1 MNSPV
6 KDWRT
11 ELTSWLGNNPKQ
23 SPPDLQQLREAFV
36 QRFPREQLSNLTLEE
51 YAIGKP
57 DSFCYWVEFKTHR
70 LGSVAGGSSSKWG
83 IWWSKD
89 DQKWK
94 WNKAFQCSEPNDAFF
109 RIRSGLVSLINA
121 AASDQFDQLE
131 QIGSSQLGANRNGL
145 RAKPLYLYFPSK
157 FLPISNPYHLTHFLN
172 FFGQQPAGGLHPKN
186 RQLLI
191 FLKSQPE
198 FEGMDTLQMM
208 AFLYSAIPPGNR
220 ASKLPP
226 EPENTERVQLSKEI
240 VQLATLTEETRNLI
254 LYGAPGT
261 GKTYAVNKFAS
272 FFLGEQLTTP
282 LAPEQ
287 QRREILQPL
296 TWHDAI
302 ALAMYLERPKKYFK
316 VPELVNNLLI
326 QQYLTLTKTQKLSNQ
341 IWAML
346 QIHTHP
352 EVETVKY
359 KNRQPPYLF
368 GKNQQGEWSLTEE
381 GEGYIEVNLADALDN
396 LQQPDGRKPVISN
409 YLRFVTFHQ
418 SFAYE
423 EFVEGLKP
431 VVIEGQIQYQVV
443 DGIFKGI
450 CRQAQNDP
458 EHRYL
463 IIIDEIN
470 RANIAKVFGEL
481 ITLIE
486 DDKRLGEDSEVT
498 VRLPYSQE
506 EFGVPENL
514 YILGTMNTADRSI
527 AVLDIALRRRFTFVE
542 LLPDPSLLETVEGI
556 NLGALLSRLNQFI
569 TALLG
574 RDYQIGHSYFIDV
587 KTVAEL
593 HFAWY
598 RRVIPLLQ
606 EYFYND
612 AERLR
617 AILGSRFIQ
626 PAEFD
631 DYTIKTLRNLCDCDN
646 QYAIKFFEPNEDF
659 LQALQ
664 QAFID

>member
-1 MNSPV
+1 MNSLT
-6 KDWRT
+6 KDWRV
-11 ELTSWLGNNPKQ
+11 ELASWLGSNPKEM
-23 SPPDLQQLREAFV
+23 PPNLQQLRQAFV
-36 QRFPREQLSNLTLEE
+36 QRFPVEKLPNLTLEE
-51 YAIGKP
+51 YAVGKP
-57 DSFCYWVEFKTHR
+57 DSFCYWLEFKTHR

-83 IWWSKD
+83 IWWSKG
-89 DQKWK
+89 DQQWK
-94 WNKAFQCSEPNDAFF
+94 WNKAFQCSDPTEALT
-109 RIRSGLVSLINA
+109 RLRAGLVSLVEA
-121 AASDQFDQLE
+121 ADSNQFDQLE
-131 QIGSSQLGANRNGL
+131 QIGSSKLGPNRNGL
-145 RAKPLYLYFPSK
+145 RAKPLYLYFPDK
-157 FLPISNPYHLTHFLN
+157 FLPISNPYHLAHFLN
-172 FFGQQPAGGLHPKN
+172 SFGQQPAGGLHTKN
-186 RQLLI
+186 RQLLE

-198 FEGMDTLQMM
+198 FAGMDTLQMM
-208 AFLYSAIPPGNR
+208 AFLYSAIPPGDR
-220 ASKLPP
+220 AAKPLPEAEDSDRIQLP
-226 EPENTERVQLSKEI
+226 EEI
-240 VQLATLTEETRNLI
+240 VQLATLAEETRNLI
-254 LYGAPGT
+254 LYGPPGT

-272 FFLGEQLTTP
+272 FFLGEQLSTP

-296 TWHDAI
+296 RWHDAI
-302 ALAMYLERPKKYFK
+302 ALAMYLKRPQKYFK
-316 VPELVNNLLI
+316 VPELVNDQLI
-326 QQYLTLTKTQKLSNQ
+326 QEYLSLTKTQKLSNQ

-352 EVETVKY
+352 DVETVKY
-359 KNRQPPYLF
+359 KNRQSPYLF
-368 GKNQQGEWSLTEE
+368 EKNQQGEWCLTEE
-381 GEGYIEVNLADALDN
+381 GEGYIEVNLADALDD
-396 LQQPDGRKPVISN
+396 LRQPDARKPAISD

-423 EFVEGLKP
+423 EFLEGLKP
-431 VVIEGQIQYQVV
+431 LTVDGQIQYQVV
-443 DGIFKGI
+443 DGVFKGI

-463 IIIDEIN
+463 IILDEIN

-486 DDKRLGEDSEVT
+486 DDKRLGEDSEIT

-527 AVLDIALRRRFTFVE
+527 ALLDIALRRRFTFVE
-542 LLPDPSLLETVEGI
+542 LMPDPSLLGTVEGI
-556 NLGALLSRLNQFI
+556 DLGVLLTRINQCI

-574 RDYQIGHSYFIDV
+574 RDYQIGHSYFINV
-587 KTVAEL
+587 KNVTEL

-612 AERLR
+612 AERLQ
-617 AILGSRFIQ
+617 AVLGARFIQ
-626 PAEFD
+626 PAKFGD
-631 DYTIKTLRNLCDCDN
+631 NIRKALKDLCDLDS
-646 QYAIKFFEPNEDF
+646 QFTITLFEPNEEF

-664 QAFID
+664 QIATL

>member
-1 MNSPV
+1 MNSLV

-11 ELTSWLGNNPKQ
+11 ELNSWLSNNPKQ
-23 SPPDLQQLREAFV
+23 SPPNLQKLREAFV

-51 YAIGKP
+51 YALGKS
-57 DSFCYWVEFKTHR
+57 DSFCYWVEFKTHH

-83 IWWSKD
+83 IWWSKE
-89 DQKWK
+89 DQEWK
-94 WNKAFQCSEPNDAFF
+94 WNKAFQCSDPNDAFA
-109 RIRSGLVSLINA
+109 RIRSGLVSLTNA
-121 AASDQFDQLE
+121 AASDHFDQLE
-131 QIGSSQLGANRNGL
+131 QIGSSQLGPNRNGL
-145 RAKPLYLYFPSK
+145 RAKPLYLYFPDK

-172 FFGQQPAGGLHPKN
+172 FFGQQPAGGLHTKN
-186 RQLLI
+186 RQLLN
-191 FLKSQPE
+191 FLRSQPE
-198 FEGMDTLQMM
+198 FDGIDTLQMM
-208 AFLYSAIPPGNR
+208 AFLYSAIPPGDR
-220 ASKLPP
+220 ASKPP
-226 EPENTERVQLSKEI
+226 SEPANTERVPLPEEI
-240 VQLATLTEETRNLI
+240 VQLATLAEETRNLI
-254 LYGAPGT
+254 LYGPPGT

-316 VPELVNNLLI
+316 VPELVNNSLI
-326 QQYLTLTKTQKLSNQ
+326 QEYLTLTKTQKLSNQ

-368 GKNQQGEWSLTEE
+368 EKNQQSEWSLTEE
-381 GEGYIEVNLADALDN
+381 GEGYIEVDLADALDD
-396 LQQPDGRKPVISN
+396 LQQPDARKPVISD
-409 YLRFVTFHQ
+409 YLRFATFHQ

-431 VVIEGQIQYQVV
+431 VLVDGQIQYQIV

-486 DDKRLGEDSEVT
+486 DDKRLGEDSEIT

-506 EFGVPENL
+506 EFGVPENV

-527 AVLDIALRRRFTFVE
+527 ALLDIALRRRFTFVE
-542 LLPDPSLLETVEGI
+542 LLPDPSLLSTVEGI
-556 NLGALLSRLNQFI
+556 DLSALLSRLNQCI

-574 RDYQIGHSYFIDV
+574 RDYQIGHSYFIHVKDV
-587 KTVAEL
+587 TEL

-617 AILGSRFIQ
+617 AVLGDRFVQLIK
-626 PAEFD
+626 FD
-631 DYTIKTLRNLCDCDN
+631 DNTRKRLKDLSNLDSQLTIKV
-646 QYAIKFFEPNEDF
+646 FEPDEEF
-659 LQALQ
+659 LQAIQ
-664 QAFID
+664 EIATM

>member
-1 MNSPV
+1 M
-6 KDWRT
+6 
-11 ELTSWLGNNPKQ
+11 
-23 SPPDLQQLREAFV
+23 
-36 QRFPREQLSNLTLEE
+36 
-51 YAIGKP
+51 
-57 DSFCYWVEFKTHR
+57 EFKTHD

-83 IWWSKD
+83 IWWSKN
-89 DQKWK
+89 DQEWK
-94 WNKAFQCSEPNDAFF
+94 WNKTFQCSDPNDAFS

-131 QIGSSQLGANRNGL
+131 QIGSSQLGPNRNGL
-145 RAKPLYLYFPSK
+145 RAKPLYLYFPDQ
-157 FLPISNPYHLTHFLN
+157 FLPISNPYHLTHFLT
-172 FFGQQPAGGLHPKN
+172 FFGQQPVGGLHTKN
-186 RQLLI
+186 RQLLK
-191 FLKSQPE
+191 FLRSQPE
-198 FEGMDTLQMM
+198 FNGMDTLQMM
-208 AFLYSAIPPGNR
+208 AFLYSAIPPGDR
-220 ASKLPP
+220 AAKSPSESENPERAQLP
-226 EPENTERVQLSKEI
+226 EEI

-254 LYGAPGT
+254 LYGPPGT

-316 VPELVNNLLI
+316 VPDLVNNPLI
-326 QQYLTLTKTQKLSNQ
+326 QEYLTLTKTQKLSNQ

-352 EVETVKY
+352 DVETVKY

-368 GKNQQGEWSLTEE
+368 EKNQQSEWSLTEE
-381 GEGYIEVNLADALDN
+381 GEGYIEVNLADALDD
-396 LQQPDGRKPVISN
+396 LQQPHARKPLISD

-431 VVIEGQIQYQVV
+431 VVVEGKIQYQVV

-450 CRQAQNDP
+450 CRQAQIDP
-458 EHRYL
+458 DHRYL

-486 DDKRLGEDSEVT
+486 DDKRLGEDSEIA

-527 AVLDIALRRRFTFVE
+527 SLLDIALRRRFTFVE
-542 LLPDPSLLETVEGI
+542 LLPDPSLLATIEGVDLSVLLTRI
-556 NLGALLSRLNQFI
+556 NQCI

-574 RDYQIGHSYFIDV
+574 RDYQIGHSYFINVKDV
-587 KTVAEL
+587 TEL

-617 AILGSRFIQ
+617 AVLGSSFIQ
-626 PAEFD
+626 TVEFD
-631 DYTIKTLRNLCDCDN
+631 DYTKTVLRNLCDLDN
-646 QYAIKFFEPNEDF
+646 QYRIKVFEPNQEF
-659 LQALQ
+659 LQAL
-664 QAFID
+664 